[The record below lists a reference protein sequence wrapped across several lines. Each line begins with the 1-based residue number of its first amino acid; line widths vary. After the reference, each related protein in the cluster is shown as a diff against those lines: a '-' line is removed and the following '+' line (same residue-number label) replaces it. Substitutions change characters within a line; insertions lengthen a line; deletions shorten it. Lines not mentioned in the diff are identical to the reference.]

1 MPGLDFRENYEFET
15 HRAQPPIKGVWG
27 IHLSG
32 LSCWHASFKARGR
45 VRSMD
50 SVDPSASQ
58 PRDGLHPVLE
68 VRLAHAPHYKDLIAR
83 SHPAGPAISA
93 TATAGPRWNRQTW
106 IPSANRP
113 WLEIRVT
120 PVKWIPPKGALCW
133 ARTEETPPPPFS
145 REIRPNEAPAARER
159 GQRPC
164 LGPSMEPEEGPNL
177 SQTGKTR
184 GGLPSP
190 ISSGGVLL
198 APQHS
203 GRLAVRPVLP
213 SFSAVNATGAC

>member
-120 PVKWIPPKGALCW
+120 PVKWIPPKGRYAGLAPKRLPHHRFLAKYVPTRPQRRENGGSDRVSAPRW
-133 ARTEETPPPPFS
+133 NLRRARTCLKQVKLAEVSPPLFHLEVFFSPPNI
-145 REIRPNEAPAARER
+145 REGWP
-159 GQRPC
+159 
-164 LGPSMEPEEGPNL
+164 
-177 SQTGKTR
+177 
-184 GGLPSP
+184 
-190 ISSGGVLL
+190 
-198 APQHS
+198 
-203 GRLAVRPVLP
+203 
-213 SFSAVNATGAC
+213 